1 MAHYNEKLFT
11 ILLLIAHYKWLLL
24 VVTNHP
30 TIPKITIFIGG
41 MVTIPIF
48 GLSMALLY
56 PHYYQ
61 FVLQGLMMEWLT
73 IYGYY
78 EYDCL
83 VLPVVN
89 LLNELKPEGAGLGF
103 YDNNPSN
110 LGNGA
115 ASPWSYIHLVH
126 WNCILEC

>member
-1 MAHYNEKLFT
+1 MAHKICGYYWWSLT
-11 ILLLIAHYKWLLL
+11 IQPSLKSQL
-24 VVTNHP
+24 
-30 TIPKITIFIGG
+30 FIGG

-48 GLSMALLY
+48 GWSMALLY

-83 VLPVVN
+83 VLPVMNLVN
-89 LLNELKPEGAGLGF
+89 EFPPEGARLGF
-103 YDNNPSN
+103 YDNNPYN

-126 WNCILEC
+126 WNCIPEY